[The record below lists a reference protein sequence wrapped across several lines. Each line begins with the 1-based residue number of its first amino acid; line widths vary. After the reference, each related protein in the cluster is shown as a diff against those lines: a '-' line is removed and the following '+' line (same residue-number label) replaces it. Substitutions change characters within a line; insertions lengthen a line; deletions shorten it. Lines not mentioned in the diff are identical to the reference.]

1 METEYERR
9 RAFLEE
15 RLELE
20 ATQEVGR
27 MQRRVEMDLREAME
41 TGVHRKV
48 EGHRLEQ
55 EMQMRERLSDSRHE
69 RRAELEKQLKQ
80 ERASL
85 EKEMKADVDV
95 RIKELEEESERAAL
109 GELDRRFRA
118 ERETMEAALALRRQE
133 MALEQEVEMEQR
145 VAEFASNREAE
156 MMAKLEEQFAKR
168 TDLSK
173 KDVKEILKSLEAE
186 LKSKW
191 EAALLDAKQSALER
205 VGEN

>member
-1 METEYERR
+1 MCIRDRRET
-9 RAFLEE
+9 
-15 RLELE
+15 
-20 ATQEVGR
+20 
-27 MQRRVEMDLREAME
+27 
-41 TGVHRKV
+41 
-48 EGHRLEQ
+48 
-55 EMQMRERLSDSRHE
+55 
-69 RRAELEKQLKQ
+69 ELEKQLKQ

-156 MMAKLEEQFAKR
+156 MMAKIEEQFAKR